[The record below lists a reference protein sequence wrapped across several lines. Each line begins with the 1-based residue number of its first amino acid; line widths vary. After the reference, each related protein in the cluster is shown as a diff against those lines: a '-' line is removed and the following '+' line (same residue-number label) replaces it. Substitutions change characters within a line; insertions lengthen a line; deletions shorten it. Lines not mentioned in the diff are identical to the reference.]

1 MLMFKYN
8 NGNTVLDYAGKRDQ
22 VRLDDIFSEIVNVVN
37 VCSSQIIEQGVFVR
51 GLIDEKIDV

>member
-8 NGNTVLDYAGKRDQ
+8 NGNTALDYAGKRDQ

-37 VCSSQIIEQGVFVR
+37 SRSSQVR
-51 GLIDEKIDV
+51 E